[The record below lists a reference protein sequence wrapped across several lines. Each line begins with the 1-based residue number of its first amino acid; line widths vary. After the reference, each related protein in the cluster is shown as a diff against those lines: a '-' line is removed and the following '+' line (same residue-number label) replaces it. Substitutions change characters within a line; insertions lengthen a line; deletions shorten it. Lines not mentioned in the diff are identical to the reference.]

1 MSTDP
6 KASDPKGQATA
17 LLRARRSWHPAEIVF
32 WVLAYA
38 ALFLFPNSALLL
50 NEIAILALFA
60 LSLDLLLGF
69 AGIVSLGHAALFG
82 CGAYVAGLFAKHV
95 SGEPLLGL
103 AIAAT
108 ASAALGFTSSF
119 LVLRGS
125 DLSRLMVTLGVAML
139 LGEAANKA
147 AWLTGGADGLQ
158 GIVVGPVAGV
168 FEFDLPGRTA
178 YAYSLS
184 TLLLLFLI
192 ARTVVASPFGAS
204 LLCIRDNA
212 LRAAAIG
219 IPVNARLVSIYTL
232 AAVYAGIA
240 GALLTQTTQFVALDV
255 LDFHRSAEVLL
266 VLVIGGAG
274 TLYGGILGALAFKLL
289 QDALSGFTPQ
299 YWQFWIG
306 LILVALVI
314 VRRERLTAGLAGS
327 VKAVEGRLRRLAGPS
342 GPGPA

>member
-1 MSTDP
+1 M
-6 KASDPKGQATA
+6 ASDLEDHAAA
-17 LLRARRSWHPAEIVF
+17 LLHARRRWHWAEIGFWLLAFTTPLVF
-32 WVLAYA
+32 
-38 ALFLFPNSALLL
+38 PSSALLL

-103 AIAAT
+103 AVAAM
-108 ASAALGFTSSF
+108 ASGALGFASSF

-125 DLSRLMVTLGVAML
+125 DLTRLMVTLGVAML

-158 GIVVGPVAGV
+158 GIVMGPVAGV
-168 FEFDLPGRTA
+168 FEFDLAGRTA
-178 YAYSLS
+178 YAYSLV
-184 TLLLLFLI
+184 TLFLLFLI
-192 ARTVVASPFGAS
+192 ARRVVASPFGAS
-204 LLCIRDNA
+204 LLCIRENA

-219 IPVNARLVSIYTL
+219 IPVNARLVSIYTF
-232 AAVYAGIA
+232 AAVYAGVA

-255 LDFHRSAEVLL
+255 LDFHRSADVLL

-274 TLYGGILGALAFKLL
+274 TLYGGMLGALAFKLL

-299 YWQFWIG
+299 YWHFWIG
-306 LILVALVI
+306 FILVALVLA
-314 VRRERLTAGLAGS
+314 RRERLTAGVVGLA
-327 VKAVEGRLRRLAGPS
+327 KAVEVRVRRRAGRSDAE
-342 GPGPA
+342 PA